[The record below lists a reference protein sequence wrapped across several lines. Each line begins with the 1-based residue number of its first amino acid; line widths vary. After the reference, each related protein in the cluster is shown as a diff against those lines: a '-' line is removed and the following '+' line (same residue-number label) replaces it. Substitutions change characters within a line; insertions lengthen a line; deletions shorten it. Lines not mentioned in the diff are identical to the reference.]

1 MVKNKWGLEVKPH
14 TICAI
19 DASTNSLAFS
29 LFAGEVLG
37 VVGKINFEGSNT
49 YEKVMDAGKKV
60 KAFFDYYGGF
70 EAIIIEHTVFMNSPK
85 TAADLA
91 LVQGAILG
99 AAGQSGTKVIG
110 TVSPITWQN
119 YIGNKK
125 ISKDE
130 QLFIRS
136 QNPGKSVSWYKTYE
150 RNLRKER
157 TIRFI
162 NTIYDRSITDNDVAD
177 ACGIGHWAIKNW
189 GKAIGV
195 DKYYHGCKTKY
206 K

>member
-1 MVKNKWGLEVKPH
+1 MTKNKWGYSVQPD

-19 DASTNSLAFS
+19 DASTNSLAFA
-29 LFAGEVLG
+29 LYTKDNLG
-37 VVGKINFEGSNT
+37 AIGKINFEGNNT

-60 KAFFDYYGGF
+60 KAFLDFYNGF

-99 AAGQSGTKVIG
+99 AAGQAGTKIIG
-110 TVSPITWQN
+110 KVSPITWQN

-130 QLFIRS
+130 QLLIRA
-136 QNPGKSVSWYKTYE
+136 QNPGKSISWYKSHE
-150 RNLRKER
+150 RELRKQR
-157 TIRFI
+157 TIKFI
-162 NTIYDRSITDNDVAD
+162 NTIYDRTITDNDVAD

-189 GKAIGV
+189 DKAIGV
-195 DKYYHGCKTKY
+195 DK
-206 K
+206 

>member
-1 MVKNKWGLEVKPH
+1 MNKSKWGVPIMPKR
-14 TICAI
+14 ICAI

-29 LFAGEVLG
+29 VFDTFTKSIVT
-37 VVGKINFEGSNT
+37 VGKINFEGRDT

-60 KAFFDYYGGF
+60 KAFFDIYGGF

-99 AAGQSGTKVIG
+99 SAGQSGTEIIG
-110 TVSPITWQN
+110 KVSPITWQN
-119 YIGNKK
+119 FIGNKK
-125 ISKDE
+125 ISKEE
-130 QLFIRS
+130 QLIIRS
-136 QNPGKSVSWYKTYE
+136 SNPGKSVSWYKSYE

-162 NTIYDRSITDNDVAD
+162 NTIYDRTISDNDVAD
-177 ACGIGHWAIKNW
+177 ACGIGHWALSNW
-189 GKAIGV
+189 DKAIGF
-195 DKYYHGCKTKY
+195 DK
-206 K
+206 

>member
-1 MVKNKWGLEVKPH
+1 MVKNKWGIEVMPKI
-14 TICAI
+14 ICSI
-19 DASTNSLAFS
+19 DASTTSLAFAIFDTEKNS
-29 LFAGEVLG
+29 LES
-37 VVGKINFEGSNT
+37 VGKLYFEGNNI
-49 YEKVMDAGKKV
+49 YQKVMDAGKKV
-60 KAFFDYYGGF
+60 KAFLDHYGGF
-70 EAIIIEHTVFMNSPK
+70 EAIVIEHTVFMNSPK

-99 AAGQSGTKVIG
+99 AAAQSGTKIIG
-110 TVSPITWQN
+110 KVSPITWQN

-136 QNPGKSVSWYKTYE
+136 QHPGKSVSWYKAYE
-150 RNLRKER
+150 RMLRKER

-162 NTIYDRSITDNDVAD
+162 NTVYDRNIDDNDVAD
-177 ACGIGHWAIKNW
+177 ACGIGHWSLKNW

-195 DKYYHGCKTKY
+195 DN
-206 K
+206 

>member
-1 MVKNKWGLEVKPH
+1 MNKTKWGVPIMPD

-19 DASTNSLAFS
+19 DASTNSLAFA
-29 LFAGEVLG
+29 LFNTKEKTLYS
-37 VVGKINFEGSNT
+37 VGKISFEGRDT

-60 KAFFDYYGGF
+60 KAFFDIYGGF

-99 AAGQSGTKVIG
+99 SAGQSGTQIIG
-110 TVSPITWQN
+110 KVSPITWQN
-119 YIGNKK
+119 FIGNKK
-125 ISKDE
+125 ISKEE
-130 QLFIRS
+130 QLVIRS
-136 QNPGKSVSWYKTYE
+136 VNPGKSVSWYKSYE

-162 NTIYDRSITDNDVAD
+162 NTIYDRTITDNDVAD
-177 ACGIGHWAIKNW
+177 ACGIGHWALSNW
-189 GKAIGV
+189 SKAIGV
-195 DKYYHGCKTKY
+195 DK
-206 K
+206 

>member
-14 TICAI
+14 RICAI
-19 DASTNSLAFS
+19 DASTNSLAFA
-29 LFAGEVLG
+29 LFAGDELESI
-37 VVGKINFEGSNT
+37 GKINFEGNNT
-49 YEKVMDAGKKV
+49 YEKVMDAGQKV
-60 KAFFDYYGGF
+60 KAFFDYCGGF

-99 AAGQSGTKVIG
+99 AAGQSGTKIIG
-110 TVSPITWQN
+110 KVSPITWQN
-119 YIGNKK
+119 FIGNKK
-125 ISKDE
+125 ISKEE
-130 QLFIRS
+130 QLVIRS
-136 QNPGKSVSWYKTYE
+136 QIPGKSESYYKAHE
-150 RNLRKER
+150 RMLRKER

-177 ACGIGHWAIKNW
+177 ACGIGHWALKNW

-195 DKYYHGCKTKY
+195 DN
-206 K
+206 

>member
-14 TICAI
+14 KICAI

-29 LFAGEVLG
+29 LFAGENLDS
-37 VVGKINFEGSNT
+37 VGKISFEGNNT

-60 KAFFDYYGGF
+60 KGFFDIYGGF

-130 QLFIRS
+130 KFYIKA
-136 QNPGKSVSWYKTYE
+136 QNPDKSDSWLKTYE

-157 TIRFI
+157 TIKFI
-162 NTIYDRSITDNDVAD
+162 NIIYDRTITDNDVAD

-189 GKAIGV
+189 DKAVGL
-195 DKYYHGCKTKY
+195 DK
-206 K
+206 

>member
-1 MVKNKWGLEVKPH
+1 MVKNKWGLELPPA
-14 TICAI
+14 TICSI
-19 DASTNSLAFS
+19 DASTNSLAFA
-29 LFAGEVLG
+29 LFDTKQKELG
-37 VVGKINFEGSNT
+37 TVGKINFVGNDT

-70 EAIIIEHTVFMNSPK
+70 EAIVIEHTVFMNSPK

-99 AAGQSGTKVIG
+99 AAGQSGTIVIG
-110 TVSPITWQN
+110 KVAPITWQN

-130 QLFIRS
+130 KLFIRS
-136 QNPGKSVSWYKTYE
+136 QNPGRSDSWLKSYE
-150 RNLRKER
+150 RELRKQR
-157 TIRFI
+157 TIKFI
-162 NTIYDRSITDNDVAD
+162 NTIYDRTITDNDVAD
-177 ACGIGHWAIKNW
+177 ACGIGHWALQNW

-195 DKYYHGCKTKY
+195 DK
-206 K
+206 